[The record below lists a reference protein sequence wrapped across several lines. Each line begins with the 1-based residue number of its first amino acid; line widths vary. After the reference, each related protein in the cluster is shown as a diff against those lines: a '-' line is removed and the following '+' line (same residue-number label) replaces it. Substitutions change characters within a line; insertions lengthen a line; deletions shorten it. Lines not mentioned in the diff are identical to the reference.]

1 MSELKSYYYIPDI
14 WDSDDLDIE
23 DAIKFKSN
31 RDIDAVSGGY
41 DELELKW
48 LVEEMANDYVY
59 NHNGW
64 EICHSWNGDYREFA
78 VWDEKKNFIDTFE
91 VMLEYEPTYQAWRKK

>member
-41 DELELKW
+41 DEFNCLFCSCCSNWQNWNDQTLNFWPRMRDYSLNWRVKM
-48 LVEEMANDYVY
+48 VERA
-59 NHNGW
+59 
-64 EICHSWNGDYREFA
+64 
-78 VWDEKKNFIDTFE
+78 KKN
-91 VMLEYEPTYQAWRKK
+91 R